1 MQLFSRASLDRKRQ
15 IWPAAWCGLNYVSHP
30 MKAVAV
36 LCRIF
41 GALALA
47 GVLLVIAFFV
57 SGEAAV
63 AWYMHHYAI
72 TSRLDL
78 SEDYGFGMLSL
89 AVECAAAL
97 VALPFALFSGWRLS
111 GRIYAAV
118 VANPLFQR
126 TASGGR

>member
-1 MQLFSRASLDRKRQ
+1 M
-15 IWPAAWCGLNYVSHP
+15 
-30 MKAVAV
+30 
-36 LCRIF
+36 
-41 GALALA
+41 
-47 GVLLVIAFFV
+47 LLVIVFFV